1 MFVWVGAHLSFVG
14 SKNHFVVRD
23 YYFVVRNNNTHSKL
37 TYRLFVYLPI
47 LSLIRFDRYQRNKDP
62 ASQQQQ
68 QQLQQQQQQKSPEP
82 RVPGLTNFKHVQ
94 RGVMCIHQGTGCVH

>member
-1 MFVWVGAHLSFVG
+1 MFVWVGAYLSFVG

-47 LSLIRFDRYQRNKDP
+47 LSLIRFDRYQRNKAP
-62 ASQQQQ
+62 ASQQQQQ
-68 QQLQQQQQQKSPEP
+68 QQLQQQQQQQKSPES
-82 RVPGLTNFKHVQ
+82 RVPGLTNFKHV
-94 RGVMCIHQGTGCVH
+94 HHGTGWFH